1 MWVRKRVCVVCVCVC
16 VCVLPAG
23 VLHAARTSVFG
34 LFNRTNVTAEEVMSN
49 LK

>member
-1 MWVRKRVCVVCVCVC
+1 MCVCGGGG
-16 VCVLPAG
+16 VLPAG

-34 LFNRTNVTAEEVMSN
+34 LFNRTNVTAEEVISN

>member
-1 MWVRKRVCVVCVCVC
+1 MRVCERESES

-23 VLHAARTSVFG
+23 VFHAARTSVFG
-34 LFNRTNVTAEEVMSN
+34 LFNRTNVTAEEVISN